1 MELCLMIEGQEG
13 VTWPQWVAL
22 AHACEQHGIPS
33 LFRSDHYMNLDGQHP
48 ERGSLDAW
56 GTLCGLAAETSTL
69 RLGTMVSPATFRH
82 PSMLAKIVTT
92 ADHISGGR
100 IDLGLGAGWHEREHE
115 AYGFPFASTKERMDV
130 LEEQLEIVLGNWS
143 DEPFTFEGAHYTLR
157 DLDARPKPV
166 QRPHPPLIMG
176 GSGGARSA
184 ALAARFAD
192 EYNTPFATVD
202 DVRARRAAVLA
213 ACEKAGREPLPFSI
227 MTGVI
232 VGRDDAELRER
243 VGRLAAVTGQD
254 ADELRSQ
261 PPPAWI
267 IATLDEATERLLALR
282 EAGVSRVMCQ
292 QLLHDDLDA
301 VALLGAR
308 TRPASCLSCNTVLAD
323 ESVRHRRHGLH
334 RRPRRAQ
341 AARAR
346 RRCRRPGAIPRQSG
360 GAARTRLRAGGGRPV
375 RRRGDPARDGG
386 M

>member
-22 AHACEQHGIPS
+22 AHACEEHGIPS
-33 LFRSDHYMNLDGQHP
+33 LFRSDHYMNLDGKHP

-82 PSMLAKIVTT
+82 PSMLTKIVTT

-115 AYGFPFASTKERMDV
+115 AYGFPFASTRERMDV
-130 LEEQLEIVLGNWS
+130 LEEQLQIVLGNWGS
-143 DEPFTFEGAHYTLR
+143 DPFTFEGAHYTLR
-157 DLDARPKPV
+157 DLDAEPKPV
-166 QRPHPPLIMG
+166 QRPHPPLIIG

-184 ALAARFAD
+184 AFAARYAD

-202 DVRARRAAVLA
+202 DVRGRRERVVK
-213 ACEKAGREPLPFSI
+213 ACEDAGREPLPFSI

-232 VGRDDAELRER
+232 VGRDDGELRER
-243 VGRLAAVTGQD
+243 VGRLAAVIDQN
-254 ADELRSQ
+254 ADELLSN

-267 IATLDEATERLLALR
+267 IATLDEATERLLAL
-282 EAGVSRVMCQ
+282 ADVGVSRVMCQ

-301 VALLGAR
+301 VALLG
-308 TRPASCLSCNTVLAD
+308 SELA
-323 ESVRHRRHGLH
+323 
-334 RRPRRAQ
+334 PRV
-341 AARAR
+341 
-346 RRCRRPGAIPRQSG
+346 G
-360 GAARTRLRAGGGRPV
+360 
-375 RRRGDPARDGG
+375 
-386 M
+386 